1 MKYTCIRADWIEATF
16 IIRGVV
22 SIIDNQVHTGEANH
36 FVQLVPALV
45 NVSPFGHK
53 SSDFTA
59 FFLVSPV
66 EGFYL
71 YWPFRILKRKV

>member
-16 IIRGVV
+16 IIKGVV

-36 FVQLVPALV
+36 FVQLISALV

-59 FFLVSPV
+59 FFLYRLWKVSTYI
-66 EGFYL
+66 GH
-71 YWPFRILKRKV
+71 FRILKRKV